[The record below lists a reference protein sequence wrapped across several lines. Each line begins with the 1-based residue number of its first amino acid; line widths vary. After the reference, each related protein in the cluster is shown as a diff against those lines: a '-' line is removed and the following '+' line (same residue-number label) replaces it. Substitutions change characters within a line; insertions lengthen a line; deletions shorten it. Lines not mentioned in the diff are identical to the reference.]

1 MKRQEI
7 RNIKEVNR
15 LEIRELI
22 TKQNDKI
29 VTLKKKNI
37 SQNGKYEIFIKSIQ
51 DNLDLVSN
59 DFKELNVS
67 FTDTNDLCVQL
78 TEQVNSQK
86 QIHEREK
93 EKYENQLRENTIK
106 IQETCTY
113 QLLTATQKYKQEL
126 ENEKQ
131 LIIEKYDTKKERLR
145 EKLNMFYKM
154 ILLVIPP
161 TIAYKL
167 CR

>member
-15 LEIRELI
+15 LEIRDLV
-22 TKQNDKI
+22 TKQKEEIFN
-29 VTLKKKNI
+29 LKKEHI
-37 SQNGKYEIFIKSIQ
+37 SQNGKYETFIKSIQ

-59 DFKELNVS
+59 DFKELNAS
-67 FTDTNDLCVQL
+67 FTETNDLCVQL

-93 EKYENQLRENTIK
+93 EKYDNQLRENTIK

-113 QLLTATQKYKQEL
+113 QLLTATQKYK
-126 ENEKQ
+126 
-131 LIIEKYDTKKERLR
+131 
-145 EKLNMFYKM
+145 
-154 ILLVIPP
+154 
-161 TIAYKL
+161 
-167 CR
+167 